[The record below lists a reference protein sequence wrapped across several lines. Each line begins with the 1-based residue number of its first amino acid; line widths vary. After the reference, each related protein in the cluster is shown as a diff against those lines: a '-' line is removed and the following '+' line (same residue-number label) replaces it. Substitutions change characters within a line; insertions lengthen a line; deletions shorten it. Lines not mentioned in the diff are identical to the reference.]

1 MIAKVIISTLQAIVV
16 VIGCFV
22 VAIAVVFLMWGEV
35 LADLWRAR

>member
-16 VIGCFV
+16 VIGSFV

-35 LADLWRAR
+35 LADLWRGR